1 MEGGCLISL
10 QLNNQLSAL
19 RVGAG
24 CVVFKVVGL
33 KMTKMPIRD
42 VKITFNK
49 RKAYANNLS
58 SI

>member
-1 MEGGCLISL
+1 MSISL

-19 RVGAG
+19 CVGAG

-42 VKITFNK
+42 LKIRFNK
-49 RKAYANNLS
+49 TKAYANNLS